1 MRVRRLSLLVLAPFL
16 LAAAVSPR
24 FHVAA
29 RWQVPGD
36 GGWDCLTVDP
46 AARLLYL
53 THANGVDVLDLDHG
67 TSRGRIGPA
76 QGVHAVALA
85 PELHRG
91 FVSCGRESAVLVF
104 DLATLDTVRRVP
116 LPTGRN
122 PDLMLYEPTTRRAFS
137 FNGGSDNSSALDAA
151 TGDVVGEIAL
161 GGRPEFAVADGRGK
175 VFVNLE
181 DKSEMVELDAK
192 ALAVTRR
199 WSLAPGDGP
208 TGLAIDRAHR
218 RLFSACGNDT
228 LVVSDADAGRVIA
241 ALPIGRGT
249 DGIVFDSARGLAIS
263 SNGEGTLTVV
273 REASPTRFTVV
284 STDSTERGART
295 IALDDKTGRVFTVTA
310 SFGPPPEPTPERP
323 RPRPPILPGTFH
335 VLVCA
340 H

>member
-1 MRVRRLSLLVLAPFL
+1 MRLRRFSLLALAPL
-16 LAAAVSPR
+16 LVAAGATPK
-24 FHVAA
+24 FHVAE
-29 RWQVPGD
+29 RWQVAGD

-46 AARLLYL
+46 AARRLYI

-67 TSRGRIGPA
+67 VSRGRIGPA

-122 PDLMLYEPTTRRAFS
+122 PDLMLYEPSTRRVFS
-137 FNGGSDNSSALDAA
+137 FNGGTDNSSALDAA
-151 TGDVVGEIAL
+151 TGEVVGEVAL
-161 GGRPEFAVADGRGK
+161 GGKPEFAVADGRGK
-175 VFVNLE
+175 IFVNLE
-181 DKSEMVELDAK
+181 DKSEIVELDPK

-199 WSLAPGDGP
+199 WSLAPGEGP
-208 TGLAIDRAHR
+208 TGLAMDRKTR
-218 RLFSACGNDT
+218 RLFSTCGNDT

-241 ALPIGRGT
+241 AVPIGRGT
-249 DGIVFDSARGLAIS
+249 DGVVFDAARRLAIS

-273 REASPTRFTVV
+273 RETSPARFTVV

-295 IALDDKTGRVFTVTA
+295 IALDEKTGRVFTVTA
-310 SFGPPPEPTPERP
+310 AFGPPPEPTPERP
-323 RPRPPILPGTFH
+323 RPRPPVLPGTFH

>member
-1 MRVRRLSLLVLAPFL
+1 MRLRRIALLAFVPCL
-16 LAAAVSPR
+16 LAASAGPS
-24 FHVAA
+24 FHVTE
-29 RWQVPGD
+29 RWSVAGD

-46 AARLLYL
+46 AARRLYL

-67 TSRGRIGPA
+67 ATRGRIGPA

-91 FVSCGRESAVLVF
+91 FVSCGRESAVLIF

-151 TGDVVGEIAL
+151 TGDVVGEVAL
-161 GGRPEFAVADGRGK
+161 GGRPEFAVVDGRGK
-175 VFVNLE
+175 IFVNLE
-181 DKSEMVELDAK
+181 DKSEIVELDAK
-192 ALAVTRR
+192 TLTVSRR
-199 WSLAPGDGP
+199 WPLAPGKEP

-228 LVVSDADAGRVIA
+228 LVVSDAEAGCAIA
-241 ALPIGRGT
+241 ALPIGRGC
-249 DGIVFDSARGLAIS
+249 DGVVFDPTRGLAIS
-263 SNGEGTLTVV
+263 SNGEGTLTVI
-273 REASPTRFTVV
+273 REASPSRFVV
-284 STDSTERGART
+284 ASTDSTERGART
-295 IALDDKTGRVFTVTA
+295 SALDEKTGRVFTVTA
-310 SFGPPPEPTPERP
+310 AFGPPPEPTPERP